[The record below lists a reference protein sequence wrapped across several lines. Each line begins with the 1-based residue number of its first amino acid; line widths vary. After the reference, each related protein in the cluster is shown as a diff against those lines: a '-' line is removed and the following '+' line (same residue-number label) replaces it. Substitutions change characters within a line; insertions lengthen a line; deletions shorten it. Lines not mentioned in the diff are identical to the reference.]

1 MSAIS
6 IEDQKVTV
14 TLSTLEKLVSLHGNF
29 SVPRSS
35 ISQVEV
41 VADGLSG
48 TKGIRAPGLGLP
60 GLRKVGAWRRKGER
74 SFVSV
79 KRGQPAVKVSLS
91 GGGDWTSFLVGADD
105 ATALAAQLQSS

>member
-1 MSAIS
+1 MSTLAI
-6 IEDQKVTV
+6 DGQQVTV
-14 TLSTLEKLVSLHGNF
+14 NLSTLEKLVSLHGNF

-35 ISQVEV
+35 ISQIEV
-41 VADGLSG
+41 VMDGLSA

-79 KRGQPAVKVSLS
+79 KRGQPAVKVTLA
-91 GGGDWTSFLVGADD
+91 GEGDWTSFLIGADD
-105 ATALAAQLQSS
+105 ATVLEAQLQSS